1 MNSSDCL
8 FCKIV
13 EGQIPA
19 NIVGRS
25 NEALAFTDINPK
37 APVHIL
43 IIPKQHLASV
53 SDVGPEHAN
62 VLSEMISLANEQ
74 AKLLDVAES
83 GFRLVVNNGPDAGQS
98 VDHLHLHLMA
108 GRRMT
113 WPPG

>member
-1 MNSSDCL
+1 MSNSDCL

-19 NIVGRS
+19 NIVGKS
-25 NEALAFTDINPK
+25 DEALAFTDIDPK

-43 IIPKQHLASV
+43 IIPKQHLASA
-53 SDVGPEHAN
+53 SDIGPEHAN
-62 VLSEMISLANEQ
+62 VLSEMFCLANEH
-74 AKLLDVAES
+74 AIEHGANKS
-83 GFRLVVNNGPDAGQS
+83 GFRLVINNGSDAGQS
-98 VDHLHLHLMA
+98 VDHLHLHLLA

>member
-1 MNSSDCL
+1 MSDSECL

-13 EGQIPA
+13 QGQIPA

-25 NEALAFTDINPK
+25 NEALAFGDINPQ

-62 VLSEMISLANEQ
+62 VLSEMFCLANEH
-74 AKLLDVAES
+74 AKAQDATER
-83 GFRLVVNNGPDAGQS
+83 GFRLVVNNGTDAGQS
-98 VDHLHLHLMA
+98 VDHLHLHLLA
-108 GRRMT
+108 GRKMT

>member
-1 MNSSDCL
+1 MSDSDCL

-19 NIVGRS
+19 NIVGKS
-25 NEALAFTDINPK
+25 NEALAFTDISPK

-43 IIPKQHLASV
+43 IIPKHHLASA
-53 SDVGPEHAN
+53 SDIGPEHAN
-62 VLSEMISLANEQ
+62 VLSEMFQLANEH
-74 AKLLDVAES
+74 ARARGATES
-83 GFRLVVNNGPDAGQS
+83 GFRLVVNNGSDAGQS
-98 VDHLHLHLMA
+98 VDHLHLHLLA